1 MFYINVFTFIINIS
15 LQVGKILYFCMEV
28 LYHNYSNY
36 CMELVEVYQYRN
48 HYSCHYFFSAENLV
62 CFLRLL
68 HIFKHTSD
76 FFRKQGQI

>member
-28 LYHNYSNY
+28 LYHNNSNY
-36 CMELVEVYQYRN
+36 CMELVEVYG
-48 HYSCHYFFSAENLV
+48 YSCHYFFSAENLV

-68 HIFKHTSD
+68 HIFKGTSD
-76 FFRKQGQI
+76 